1 MKTMIAFISGL
12 LFFPSVV
19 CAESAS
25 VEQLFSSLTLREK
38 VGQLFMAY
46 PAHYT
51 DKPNVEG
58 GFIFFRSSLKS
69 AQATK
74 DHIQSIS
81 KQQKVKPFLA
91 TDIEGGYINR
101 LKHSKK
107 IKGLQSAL
115 RMSQLEDVQIQ
126 AIGAS
131 IAAGMKEYGL
141 NMNLAPVLDLS
152 VKGHIAEHERAWGN
166 KPDQVTHK
174 AGVFAKSINHII
186 PVAKHFPGYGEAMGN
201 TDDSLI
207 TVDWS
212 TKRIKT
218 GADVFQQARPWL
230 ECVMLSNII
239 YKTYGDKPTP
249 FTPEIIQMAH
259 DMGFVV
265 MTDDL
270 AVPKFKKLFQ
280 NNRKKL
286 IQHAFSS
293 GADIFLLSVPSRW
306 KGVDYIEEV
315 VQFVKQ
321 NPQFQPSLNQRVMRI
336 LTLKEK
342 YNLL

>member
-1 MKTMIAFISGL
+1 L
-12 LFFPSVV
+12 
-19 CAESAS
+19 
-25 VEQLFSSLTLREK
+25 SSLTLREK

-46 PAHYT
+46 PAHYA

-69 AQATK
+69 PQKTK
-74 DHIQSIS
+74 AKIRDVS

-107 IKGLQSAL
+107 IKGLQSAH
-115 RMSQLEDVQIQ
+115 RMSQLEDAQIQ

-166 KPDQVTHK
+166 KPDQVAHK
-174 AGVFAKSINHII
+174 AGVFAKSIDHII

-201 TDDSLI
+201 TDNSLI
-207 TVDWS
+207 TVDWNAS
-212 TKRIKT
+212 QIKAGT
-218 GADVFQQARPWL
+218 EAFHQARPWL
-230 ECVMLSNII
+230 DCVMLSNII
-239 YKTYGDKPTP
+239 YKTYGDQPTP
-249 FTPEIIQMAH
+249 FTPKVIQMAH

-270 AVPKFKKLFQ
+270 AVSKFKKLFQ

-286 IQHAFSS
+286 IQHAFAS

-306 KGVDYIEEV
+306 KGLDYIEEV
-315 VQFVKQ
+315 VQFVKH
-321 NPQFQPSLNQRVMRI
+321 NPRFKASLDQRVTRI

-342 YNLL
+342 YGLL